1 MTSQTEVFSSAL
13 LEQNHHHLQASFP
26 TDSLNSDVSSHYLYR
41 HHCLTAIALG
51 VAEMAL
57 SMTESEAA
65 DKTSQLNRLEQALL
79 SRLRSVEAREAAV
92 APKEGGAI

>member
-1 MTSQTEVFSSAL
+1 MSRLAG
-13 LEQNHHHLQASFP
+13 
-26 TDSLNSDVSSHYLYR
+26 

-92 APKEGGAI
+92 APKESRARAGRRIRLAASGGMEAGSALG

>member
-1 MTSQTEVFSSAL
+1 M
-13 LEQNHHHLQASFP
+13 
-26 TDSLNSDVSSHYLYR
+26 SHTMVVCR
-41 HHCLTAIALG
+41 F
-51 VAEMAL
+51 AEMAL

-92 APKEGGAI
+92 APKESRARAGRRIRLAASGGLEAGSALG